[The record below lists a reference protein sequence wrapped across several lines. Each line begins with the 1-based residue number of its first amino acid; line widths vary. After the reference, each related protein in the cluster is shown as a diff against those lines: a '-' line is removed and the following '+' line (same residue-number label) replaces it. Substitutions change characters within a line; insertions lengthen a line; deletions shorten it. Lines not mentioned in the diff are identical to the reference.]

1 MSDSSL
7 PLAATPATGTP
18 SDPGGTAVLRS
29 LSPPLLEWLPRQ
41 RWFAG
46 KGRPLTGF
54 SLVAAAEILPC
65 GSGGTTPGL
74 LHLLVRAQQS
84 VQPFHRPHARGGG
97 DCYQLL
103 LGVRDALPP
112 ELGPALIGRPS
123 TGPLRGRAVY
133 EALQD
138 PRLTTLLL
146 ERLRVP
152 GSLGPLRFSRE
163 PGAEIPP
170 GLTPRP
176 LGTEQSNSS
185 IVYGDS
191 AILKV
196 FRRVEPGVNPD
207 LELPLALARHGC
219 PHVPAP
225 TAWFEATAAAPMPRP
240 APPAQG
246 KESAGA
252 DTGARGAGGAEGT
265 GDTAEAAGPGARG
278 DGASRPP
285 GERTRSLTLGVLQP
299 YLSGTCDGWQLAL
312 RALAARRDFTGS
324 ARALG
329 RTTAR
334 VHAMLAEAL
343 PTSTLQGAQ
352 LEWQAERM
360 AARLEAASAAVPA
373 LRPYRD
379 GLLSAYRDLADL
391 GTAGGSRPA
400 QRVHGD
406 LHLGQ
411 VLGADG
417 GAGDGRDGGDD
428 RGGGREG
435 TGGEGGDCGGEW
447 TLIDFE
453 GEPARPLAERR
464 AHQPVVQDIAGMLRS
479 FDYAACQHDA
489 NPEDAWSSAWART
502 NRAAYCAGYAEG
514 CGVDPR
520 EDAVLLRAYETDKA
534 VYEVLYEARN
544 RPAWLGIPMAAI
556 RRLTTPGTSW
566 SG

>member
-1 MSDSSL
+1 
-7 PLAATPATGTP
+7 
-18 SDPGGTAVLRS
+18 
-29 LSPPLLEWLPRQ
+29 
-41 RWFAG
+41 
-46 KGRPLTGF
+46 
-54 SLVAAAEILPC
+54 VAAAEILPC
-65 GSGGTTPGL
+65 GSGAAAPGL

-84 VQPFHRPHARGGG
+84 AQAQPFRRPHARGG

-112 ELGPALIGRPS
+112 ELAPALIGRPS
-123 TGPLRGRAVY
+123 AGPLRGRAVY

-163 PGAEIPP
+163 PDAVIPA

-185 IVYGDS
+185 VVYGDS
-191 AILKV
+191 AILKL

-225 TAWFEATAAAPMPRP
+225 TAWFEATAPMPRP
-240 APPAQG
+240 APPSPSP
-246 KESAGA
+246 ES
-252 DTGARGAGGAEGT
+252 TGAEGT
-265 GDTAEAAGPGARG
+265 GAEGTGAGG
-278 DGASRPP
+278 
-285 GERTRSLTLGVLQP
+285 GERSRSLTLGVLQP

-312 RALAARRDFTGS
+312 RALAARRDFAGP

-334 VHAMLAEAL
+334 VHAVLAEAL

-352 LEWQAERM
+352 LERQADRM
-360 AARLEAASAAVPA
+360 AARLEAASASVPA
-373 LRPYRD
+373 LRPYRE
-379 GLLSAYRDLADL
+379 GLLDAYRDLAGL
-391 GTAGGSRPA
+391 GTVGGSRPA

-411 VLGADG
+411 VLGSDG
-417 GAGDGRDGGDD
+417 GAYGPQ
-428 RGGGREG
+428 GGRGEEG
-435 TGGEGGDCGGEW
+435 RGDGGEW
-447 TLIDFE
+447 ALIDFE

-464 AHQPVVQDIAGMLRS
+464 AHQPVVRDVAGMLRS
-479 FDYAACQHDA
+479 FDYAACQHGAGPD
-489 NPEDAWSSAWART
+489 DAWSSAWART

-514 CGVDPR
+514 GGADPR

-556 RRLTTPGTSW
+556 RRLAAPGTSW

>member
-7 PLAATPATGTP
+7 PLAATPATGAHG
-18 SDPGGTAVLRS
+18 DPGGTAVLRS

-54 SLVAAAEILPC
+54 SLVAAAEMLPC
-65 GSGGTTPGL
+65 RSGGATPGL

-84 VQPFHRPHARGGG
+84 AQPFSRPHARGGG

-103 LGVRDALPP
+103 LGVRDVLPP
-112 ELGPALIGRPS
+112 ELAPALIGRPS

-163 PGAEIPP
+163 PDAVIPAGP
-170 GLTPRP
+170 TPRP

-185 IVYGDS
+185 VVYGDS
-191 AILKV
+191 VILKL

-225 TAWFEATAAAPMPRP
+225 TAWFEATAPPSRP
-240 APPAQG
+240 APPSPSPESGGADSGG
-246 KESAGA
+246 KESG
-252 DTGARGAGGAEGT
+252 GAGSRGTEGH
-265 GDTAEAAGPGARG
+265 EH
-278 DGASRPP
+278 SR
-285 GERTRSLTLGVLQP
+285 SMTLGVLQP

-312 RALAARRDFTGS
+312 RALAARRDFTGP
-324 ARALG
+324 AHALG

-334 VHAMLAEAL
+334 VHAVLAEAL
-343 PTSTLQGAQ
+343 PTSTLRGTQ
-352 LEWQAERM
+352 LERQADRM
-360 AARLEAASAAVPA
+360 ASRLEAASAAVPA

-379 GLLSAYRDLADL
+379 GLLDAYRDLADL
-391 GTAGGSRPA
+391 GTVGGSRPA

-411 VLGADG
+411 ALGADG
-417 GAGDGRDGGDD
+417 GGDGGQEGSQGRGQGG
-428 RGGGREG
+428 EG
-435 TGGEGGDCGGEW
+435 SQGGEGGGGW

-464 AHQPVVQDIAGMLRS
+464 AHQPVVRDIAGMLRS
-479 FDYAACQHDA
+479 FDYAACQHGAGPD
-489 NPEDAWSSAWART
+489 DAWSSAWART

-514 CGVDPR
+514 GGADPR

-556 RRLTTPGTSW
+556 RRLAAPGTPW